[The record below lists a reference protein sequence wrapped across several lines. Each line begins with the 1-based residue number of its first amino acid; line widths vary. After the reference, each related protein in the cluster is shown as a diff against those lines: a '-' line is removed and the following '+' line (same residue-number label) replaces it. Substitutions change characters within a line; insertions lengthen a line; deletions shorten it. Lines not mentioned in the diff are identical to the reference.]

1 MLGASIHRY
10 LGTYNFQVVA
20 PSRDELD
27 IRDQKATFKFLK
39 SNEIDTIIH
48 CAAKVGGIAAN
59 VSQPADFILNNLQID
74 TSLMSAARDLRI
86 GNLIYFGSS
95 CMYPKNVTQ
104 PMNENQILSGLL
116 EPTNQGYALAKIA
129 GSEIAKTVSQQ
140 DKLNWKVL
148 VLSNLYGPGDNF
160 NAESSHLVAAI
171 IAKIYQAKQDSLPEV
186 EIWGSGNS
194 RREFTFVD
202 NVADF
207 VVSNISRVSSWPT
220 LMNLGGGVDYSVN
233 EYYRLVSE
241 IIGYEGRFN
250 HALSKPDGM
259 PKKLLDSSLAIK
271 YGWNPKTDIKVG
283 LLETIRYFE
292 REVWN

>member
-1 MLGASIHRY
+1 
-10 LGTYNFQVVA
+10 
-20 PSRDELD
+20 
-27 IRDQKATFKFLK
+27 
-39 SNEIDTIIH
+39 
-48 CAAKVGGIAAN
+48 
-59 VSQPADFILNNLQID
+59 
-74 TSLMSAARDLRI
+74 
-86 GNLIYFGSS
+86 
-95 CMYPKNVTQ
+95 MYPKNVTQ

-171 IAKIYQAKQDSLPEV
+171 IAKIYQARQDSLPEV

-271 YGWNPKTDIKVG
+271 HGWNPKTDIKVG